1 VRRIRFKSVLIGAAL
16 LALAGCGSGGGNSA
30 SNAGEASSPPPTQS
44 VAATVPTT
52 TPTVTAAPPTNTAPA
67 PTSTSP
73 EDKPG
78 GAGDETPIG
87 TQALFEGKDG
97 TIKPDTIRVPPFI
110 AVNVVLHS
118 ADGGSYGIE
127 VAHHQLSVDASHPRA
142 TVQLSGL
149 RAGKRYTVDVAGA
162 PETLAIVAN
171 AEPGP

>member
-1 VRRIRFKSVLIGAAL
+1 
-16 LALAGCGSGGGNSA
+16 
-30 SNAGEASSPPPTQS
+30 
-44 VAATVPTT
+44 VAASAPVT
-52 TPTVTAAPPTNTAPA
+52 TPTVTVAPPTNTTPA
-67 PTSTSP
+67 TTPTSP
-73 EDKPG
+73 EDQPG

-110 AVNVVLHS
+110 AVDVVLHS

-127 VAHHQLSVDASHPRA
+127 VAHHQLNVDSSHPRA
-142 TVQLSGL
+142 TVKLSGL
-149 RAGKRYTVDVAGA
+149 RSGKRYTVDVAGA